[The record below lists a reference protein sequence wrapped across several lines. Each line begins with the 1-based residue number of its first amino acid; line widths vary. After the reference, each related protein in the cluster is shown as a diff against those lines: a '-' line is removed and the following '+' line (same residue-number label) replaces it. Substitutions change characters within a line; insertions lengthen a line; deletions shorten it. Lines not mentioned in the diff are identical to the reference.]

1 MEASLQ
7 DTTSGGLW
15 NNPRSI
21 QCSKERQDLLRLMK
35 EESQLTNLHKNQ
47 INRGQKSK
55 SDRNWKQQ
63 GDLNVIFHDNILYTP
78 SGLPQ
83 MSNPVKSSQLS
94 QSVQKHKLFKSQKR
108 SAESCRSGNSY
119 EREKFCP
126 GPTRDLEKEKKRL
139 QDIMA
144 TGKEESTTV
153 SSQKTRSHPY
163 SEVSKEIDRY
173 QEVLNEIEER
183 RQFLADMVALGQ
195 EKKYIN
201 IINTEIAQK
210 LQELEILDRASSD
223 KLDAKRECRTDS
235 FS

>member
-47 INRGQKSK
+47 INRGQKS
-55 SDRNWKQQ
+55 
-63 GDLNVIFHDNILYTP
+63 
-78 SGLPQ
+78 LPQ